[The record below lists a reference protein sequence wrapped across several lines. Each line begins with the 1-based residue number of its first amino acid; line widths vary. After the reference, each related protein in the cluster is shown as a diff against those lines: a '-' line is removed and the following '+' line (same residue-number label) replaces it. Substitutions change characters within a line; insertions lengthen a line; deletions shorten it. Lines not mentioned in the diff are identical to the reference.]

1 LVCISGLI
9 RQNYLSNIYLTELQP
24 FVLIEVGSIQ
34 AIFRIAVAALAK
46 QMLLREMGTC
56 WLFSSGVKL

>member
-1 LVCISGLI
+1 M
-9 RQNYLSNIYLTELQP
+9 P
-24 FVLIEVGSIQ
+24 IEVGSIQ